1 MMTDSF
7 LIYDSDSDHT
17 AVRDI
22 GVAGSSI
29 EAGALDQEAVIQD
42 YEMTTLPDVHA
53 TLSSSSSSSSS
64 SSFIRS
70 LMMMMMIMMMIK
82 WHGHPVELSFHNLE

>member
-1 MMTDSF
+1 MTDSF

-53 TLSSSSSSSSS
+53 TLSSSSSSSS
-64 SSFIRS
+64 FIRS

>member
-42 YEMTTLPDVHA
+42 YEMTNLPDVHA

-64 SSFIRS
+64 FIRS
-70 LMMMMMIMMMIK
+70 LMMMMMMIMMMIK

>member
-29 EAGALDQEAVIQD
+29 EAGALDQDAVIQD

-53 TLSSSSSSSSS
+53 TLSSSSSS